1 MFRPLRAFVKIP
13 LEDAT
18 SALSD
23 LLQTPF
29 EAYLEMQDFGRCQVK
44 IITKHYSFYLAD
56 HSRIK
61 IHCSSN

>member
-1 MFRPLRAFVKIP
+1 MFRPLRAFVKFP

-44 IITKHYSFYLAD
+44 INYCKTLLVLL
-56 HSRIK
+56 
-61 IHCSSN
+61 N